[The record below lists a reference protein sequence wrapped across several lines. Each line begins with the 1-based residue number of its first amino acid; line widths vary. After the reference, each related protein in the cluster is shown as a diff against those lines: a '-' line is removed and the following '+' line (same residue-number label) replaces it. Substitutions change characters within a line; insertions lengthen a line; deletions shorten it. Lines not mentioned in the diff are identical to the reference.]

1 MIARKTR
8 RHIFSSIASLLLCI
22 ASFSSFSMDLEEVKK
37 RGVLRHLGVSY
48 ANFVSY
54 IGQNDFQYLSG
65 LDVELMQ
72 GFAKSLG
79 VEYQYVPAEW
89 TNVFGKLTGQN
100 TQFTNN
106 QLVFGESMP
115 IEGDIIANG
124 VTILE
129 WRAQVADFSDDY
141 FPSGVWLIAK
151 SNSSMRPIR
160 PSGELQQDIAQ
171 VKTLMRG
178 KDVLA
183 MEQSCLDPNLYNLY
197 ETGANIIL
205 PVKQRKLNEMVPA
218 VLNSDA
224 ESTLLDVPDTLIAL
238 EKWPGEIKVIGPV
251 SEDQRMAAVF
261 RKESPKLR
269 HAFNQYLSK
278 IRSDGTYEQ
287 LVEKYYPS
295 VFYFYGD
302 YFKGNSQS
310 QL

>member
-1 MIARKTR
+1 MKISKLHRKTLGMAVV
-8 RHIFSSIASLLLCI
+8 FSLSLASSL
-22 ASFSSFSMDLEEVKK
+22 SFSMDLDEVKK

-54 IGQNDFQYLSG
+54 IDQNDLQYLSG
-65 LDVELMQ
+65 LDVEIMQ
-72 GFAKSLG
+72 GFAKSLDL
-79 VEYQYVPAEW
+79 EYQYVPADW
-89 TNVFGKLTGQN
+89 NNVFGKLTGQN

-106 QLVFGESMP
+106 QLVFGEKTP
-115 IEGDIIANG
+115 IEGDVIANG

-129 WRAQVADFSDDY
+129 WRTQIADFSDDY

-151 SNSSMRPIR
+151 SDSAMKPIH
-160 PSGELQQDIAQ
+160 PSGEISQDIAQ

-183 MEQSCLDPNLYNLY
+183 MEHSCLDPNLYNLY

-205 PVKQRKLNEMVPA
+205 PVEQRKLNEMVPA

-238 EKWPGEIKVIGPV
+238 EKWPGQIKVIGPV
-251 SEDQRMAAVF
+251 SEDQRMGAVF

-269 HAFNQYLSK
+269 QAFNQYLLK
-278 IRSDGTYEQ
+278 IRKDGTYEQ

-302 YFKGNSQS
+302 YFKDNSQS

>member
-1 MIARKTR
+1 
-8 RHIFSSIASLLLCI
+8 
-22 ASFSSFSMDLEEVKK
+22 MDLDEVKK

-54 IGQNDFQYLSG
+54 IDQNDFQYLSG
-65 LDVELMQ
+65 LDVEIMQ
-72 GFAKSLG
+72 GFAHSLG
-79 VEYQYVPAEW
+79 VDYQYVPADW

-100 TQFTNN
+100 AQFTNN
-106 QLVFGESMP
+106 KLVYGESTQ

-129 WRAQVADFSDDY
+129 WRAQIADFSDDY
-141 FPSGVWLIAK
+141 FPSGVWLVAK
-151 SNSSMRPIR
+151 SNSSMKPIR
-160 PSGELQQDIAQ
+160 PSGEIKQDIVQ

-183 MEQSCLDPNLYNLY
+183 MEHSCLDPNLYNLY

-205 PVKQRKLNEMVPA
+205 PVQQRKLNEMVPA

-251 SEDQRMAAVF
+251 SEDQRMGAVF

-278 IRSDGTYEQ
+278 IRKDGTYEQ

-302 YFKGNSQS
+302 YFKDNSQS